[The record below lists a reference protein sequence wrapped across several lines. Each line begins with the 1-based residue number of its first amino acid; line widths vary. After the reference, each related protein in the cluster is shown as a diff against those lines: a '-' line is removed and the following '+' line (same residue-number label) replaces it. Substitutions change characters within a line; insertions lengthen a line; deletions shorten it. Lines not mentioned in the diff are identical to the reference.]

1 MIEYLILLLAI
12 PFGIIAANVTRFEKN
27 IYSKSPYFPFF
38 IWVLAIL
45 TAVFL
50 TLDKTAG
57 LSFAFMLILA
67 VTWLKF

>member
-1 MIEYLILLLAI
+1 MIEYLLLILAI

-27 IYSKSPYFPFF
+27 IYSRSPYFPFF

-57 LSFAFMLILA
+57 LGFAFMFIL
-67 VTWLKF
+67 VLVWWKI